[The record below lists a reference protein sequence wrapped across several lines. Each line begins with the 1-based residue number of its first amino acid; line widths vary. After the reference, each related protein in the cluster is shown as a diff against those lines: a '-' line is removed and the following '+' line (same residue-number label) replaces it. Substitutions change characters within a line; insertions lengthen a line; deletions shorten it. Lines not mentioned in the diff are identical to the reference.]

1 MRAQRKSFLFRECL
15 ICGETNPAALMR
27 RGDDFVCGNCEAKER
42 GRPERLCAR
51 CGQTAP
57 FERHHIHGR
66 KNSDEL
72 EDRCINCHRIGHALE
87 E

>member
-1 MRAQRKSFLFRECL
+1 MQPRKSYLFSECMK
-15 ICGETNPAALMR
+15 CDETNPAALMPR
-27 RGDDFVCGNCEAKER
+27 SDGFICGNCEGKER
-42 GRPERLCAR
+42 NRPARICSR
-51 CGQTAP
+51 CGKAAP

-87 E
+87 D

>member
-1 MRAQRKSFLFRECL
+1 MSVSRLRVDAGHTK
-15 ICGETNPAALMR
+15 
-27 RGDDFVCGNCEAKER
+27 EAKEK

-51 CGQTAP
+51 CGEMAP
-57 FERHHIHGR
+57 FEGHHIHGR